1 MKIASGK
8 MITGLSIVTESLI
21 SQSVHMSLITQATQ
35 VFCVKQLFR
44 ESLCNYVETTPKG
57 IVGSFQ
63 AYTGTDMS
71 HNVRKVLE
79 NCFT

>member
-8 MITGLSIVTESLI
+8 LITGLSIVTESLI

-44 ESLCNYVETTPKG
+44 ETLCNYIETTPKG

-63 AYTGTDMS
+63 ACIKKMMNDKTL
-71 HNVRKVLE
+71 VLI
-79 NCFT
+79 CPIM